1 MKKAIVVGG
10 SMGGLLAA
18 RVLADVYDEV
28 TIVERDRFPAVGE
41 HRRGVPQGRHTHG
54 LLGGGARVLEELFPG
69 FAQQLVEAGAVTGDI
84 VSRARWFH
92 NGGYLSKVDSGLFA
106 LAVSRPL
113 LEGIV
118 RKRVLQLDGVRTM
131 EECEAAGLAASA
143 DGRRVTGLQLKDGRV
158 LEADLVVNCAGRASH
173 GADWLEALGF
183 AKPEEERVE
192 VALGYT
198 TRHFRRREDDLGGDI
213 AAVIPPTPDGKRG
226 GVMAA
231 QEGGRW
237 TVTLISHFGHS
248 APMDI
253 DGFREYARTLPAP
266 DIYDTIRDAEPLD
279 EAQTARFP
287 ASLRRRYERLRRF
300 PVGYLVFGDAI
311 CSFNPIYG
319 QGMSVAALQALALR
333 RSLQETPARLA
344 RTFFAAA
351 SKVVD
356 TPWSIAAGNDLRMPE
371 AVGPRGP
378 GVRFINWYIA
388 KLHKAAHRD
397 PVLSLAFHR
406 VANLLEPPSSLLQ
419 PRLIW
424 RVMTSRA
431 TSVPAALH
439 LHERRV
445 EGRAAADIG

>member
-1 MKKAIVVGG
+1 
-10 SMGGLLAA
+10 
-18 RVLADVYDEV
+18 
-28 TIVERDRFPAVGE
+28 
-41 HRRGVPQGRHTHG
+41 
-54 LLGGGARVLEELFPG
+54 
-69 FAQQLVEAGAVTGDI
+69 
-84 VSRARWFH
+84 
-92 NGGYLSKVDSGLFA
+92 
-106 LAVSRPL
+106 
-113 LEGIV
+113 
-118 RKRVLQLDGVRTM
+118 
-131 EECEAAGLAASA
+131 
-143 DGRRVTGLQLKDGRV
+143 
-158 LEADLVVNCAGRASH
+158 
-173 GADWLEALGF
+173 
-183 AKPEEERVE
+183 
-192 VALGYT
+192 
-198 TRHFRRREDDLGGDI
+198 
-213 AAVIPPTPDGKRG
+213 
-226 GVMAA
+226 
-231 QEGGRW
+231 
-237 TVTLISHFGHS
+237 
-248 APMDI
+248 MDI